1 MKIRRQF
8 PVRVLQ
14 RSLILFAHRAYIVD
28 LYQSVLMRVY
38 LAVRQTTTRNS
49 IVWLLRLWVPKGLEQ
64 VQPKLAAAQERNRL
78 VAKGAEHQSPQLRS
92 NSGRLVQVCH
102 RPSSAWR
109 ETVLQWTQPVRAA
122 SRVRKAQK
130 MEHHATRRAQGL
142 HFQHGLCTKLV
153 CFIETCNMKL

>member
-38 LAVRQTTTRNS
+38 LTVRQTTTRNS
-49 IVWLLRLWVPKGLEQ
+49 IVWLLRLWVPKGLQQ

-78 VAKGAEHQSPQLRS
+78 VAKVAEHQSPQLRS
-92 NSGRLVQVCH
+92 NSGGLVQVCH
-102 RPSSAWR
+102 RPNSAWR
-109 ETVLQWTQPVRAA
+109 ETVLQWTQPALGQLPEYEKL
-122 SRVRKAQK
+122 RKWST
-130 MEHHATRRAQGL
+130 M
-142 HFQHGLCTKLV
+142 LCDELRDYT
-153 CFIETCNMKL
+153 FNMDFVQN